1 MHTIE
6 VYLKENVVPKFRWD
20 IVGNSEVFIL
30 ERCLQRGFS
39 LKLKTSV
46 DRSKT
51 TNLQPWDILL
61 QCKHQTSTDLVLNL
75 HMNTVLVHTAIFKIP

>member
-1 MHTIE
+1 MHIIE
-6 VYLKENVVPKFRWD
+6 VYLKENVVPQFRWD
-20 IVGNSEVFIL
+20 IVGNSVVFIL

-75 HMNTVLVHTAIFKIP
+75 HMNTVLVHTAILKIP

>member
-1 MHTIE
+1 MHIIE
-6 VYLKENVVPKFRWD
+6 VYSKENVVPKFRWD

-39 LKLKTSV
+39 FHFSSV

-61 QCKHQTSTDLVLNL
+61 QCKHQISTDLVLNL